1 VTVRSFPW
9 SALPRVTAADA
20 ARTRDAL
27 RRLAP
32 SPPRPDAALS
42 ARWRALLGGEVLA
55 APDLPAPCG
64 LPDALPDGLVAV
76 CARDDG
82 ALLLAHI
89 DRAPARA
96 LAACALSLTDDPR
109 PAPDAPLTGAEEGA
123 LMALCAKVCTLVCAP
138 GPPLR
143 VRAVTDDPADALH
156 ALRDATAPDATLLR
170 WRWAL
175 HAAEVSA
182 TVTLFLP
189 PATTRPWPFAPR
201 PSVLGASVRVRVIA
215 GRARWPVRE
224 LGALTRGDL
233 LALDGISHH
242 RGALTGGVDLSLG
255 TGDAPSFSA
264 TLTPRGAR
272 IDAPATPPGA
282 PRMTDALNDTAP
294 AMDRATLDALTVD
307 VSVEIAHAERTVGE
321 VASWRPGAV
330 LEFST
335 PLGEPCLV
343 RAGGRTVARGELVDV
358 DGRVGVRVTE
368 LL

>member
-1 VTVRSFPW
+1 MTVRGFPW
-9 SALPRVTAADA
+9 SALAKVTPGEA

-32 SPPRPDAALS
+32 SPPRPDDALS

-55 APDLPAPCG
+55 APSLPAPCG

-82 ALLLAHI
+82 AVLLAHI
-89 DRAPARA
+89 DRASARA
-96 LAACALSLTDDPR
+96 LAARALALTEAQR
-109 PAPDAPLTGAEEGA
+109 PAPDAPLAGAEEGA
-123 LMALCAKVCTLVCAP
+123 LMALCAKVSTLVCAP

-143 VRAVTDDPADALH
+143 VRAVTDDPGDALH

-175 HAAEVSA
+175 HTADVSTA
-182 TVTLFLP
+182 LTLWLP
-189 PATTRPWPFAPR
+189 PATARPWSFAPR

-215 GRARWPVRE
+215 GRARWPVRT
-224 LGALTRGDL
+224 LPRLVRGDL
-233 LALDGISHH
+233 LALDGLSQH
-242 RGALTGGVDLSLG
+242 RGVLAGGVDLSLG
-255 TGDAPSFSA
+255 TGDAPTFSA
-264 TLTPRGAR
+264 TLTPRGVR

-282 PRMTDALNDTAP
+282 PRMTDSLTDTVP
-294 AMDRATLDALTVD
+294 AMDRATLDAVTVE

-335 PLGEPCLV
+335 PLGEPCVV

>member
-1 VTVRSFPW
+1 VTVRAFPW
-9 SALPRVTAADA
+9 SARPRVTAAEA

-42 ARWRALLGGEVLA
+42 DRWRALLGGEVLA

-89 DRAPARA
+89 ARAPARA
-96 LAACALSLTDDPR
+96 LAARALSLSDDQR

-123 LMALCAKVCTLVCAP
+123 LMALCAKVSTLVCAP

-143 VRAVTDDPADALH
+143 VRAVTDDPDDALH

-175 HAAEVSA
+175 HTADV
-182 TVTLFLP
+182 
-189 PATTRPWPFAPR
+189 FAPR
-201 PSVLGASVRVRVIA
+201 PSVLGAAVRVRVIA
-215 GRARWPVRE
+215 GRARWPVTE
-224 LGALTRGDL
+224 LRALARGDL
-233 LALDGISHH
+233 LALDGLSRH

-264 TLTPRGAR
+264 TLTLRGAR

-335 PLGEPCLV
+335 PLGEPCVV